1 MPSTTYAAREE
12 LLHALT
18 HGFGA
23 LLSVVALV
31 AMVVWA
37 APHSALQ
44 VVACAVFGGA
54 LVAMYAA
61 STLYHAVPATRVR
74 TKRALQVADHC
85 CIYLL
90 IAGTYTPF
98 TLVTL
103 NGPWGWSIFGVVWGL
118 AVVGIVLKLAPLGH
132 RPWLS
137 NLGYLAIGWVAL
149 VALEPLVA
157 ALPVEGLV
165 LLVAGGLTYS
175 LGVAFYAWDR
185 LPYNH
190 AVWHLFVLGGS
201 TLHYLTVQW
210 YVIG

>member
-1 MPSTTYAAREE
+1 MPPTTYAAREE
-12 LLHALT
+12 LLHSLT
-18 HGFGA
+18 HGIGAILSLGA
-23 LLSVVALV
+23 LVLMVA
-31 AMVVWA
+31 WA
-37 APHSALQ
+37 APHSPLQ
-44 VVACAVFGGA
+44 VVACAVFGA
-54 LVAMYAA
+54 TLVTMYAA
-61 STLYHAVPATRVR
+61 STVYHAIPPRRARA
-74 TKRALQVADHC
+74 KRALQVADHC

-103 NGPWGWSIFGVVWGL
+103 NGPWGWSLFGVVWGL
-118 AVVGIVLKLAPLGH
+118 ATVGIVLKLTPLGH

-137 NLGYLAIGWVAL
+137 SLGYLGIGWVAI

-157 ALPVEGLV
+157 ALPTAGLV
-165 LLVAGGLTYS
+165 LLVAGGLSYS
-175 LGVAFYAWDR
+175 VGVLFYAWDR

-201 TLHYLTVQW
+201 TFHYLAVQL